1 MSDAALLVLHEMGA
15 AGAGGPWRAAF
26 EAAGWPGPL
35 VVPDLPGHGG
45 APAPPGGCYDLVDP
59 ALAGDRALEE
69 AAGEGPAVVLGVGV
83 TGWSAQVLAVGG
95 RAAAVVLVDG
105 LNGPW
110 VAPAENIGAGHRW
123 LRAVADDPDAVADPP
138 AGGPDPRALH
148 GVVPHGD
155 RDLAERAAAVMP
167 VPVLLVE
174 TPASPLRREEVDDLA
189 ARYAN
194 GAAVVRPGQSDP
206 DAVAA
211 EVVTWARSRLDA

>member
-1 MSDAALLVLHEMGA
+1 MSDAALVVLHEMGSDA
-15 AGAGGPWRAAF
+15 AGGPWRSAF

-35 VVPDLPGHGG
+35 LVPDLPGHGE
-45 APAPPGGCYDLVDP
+45 APPPPGGCYDLVDP
-59 ALAGDRALEE
+59 ALTGDRVLDG
-69 AAGEGPAVVLGVGV
+69 AAGERPPVVVGVGV
-83 TGWSAQVLAVGG
+83 TGWSAQVLGLAG

-110 VAPAENIGAGHRW
+110 VEPAENIGAGHRW
-123 LRAVADDPDAVADPP
+123 LRAIADDADAVADPP
-138 AGGPDPRALH
+138 ASGPDPRARH

-174 TPASPLRREEVDDLA
+174 TTGSALRPDEVDDLA
-189 ARYAN
+189 ARYAT
-194 GAAVVRPGQSDP
+194 GAAVVRPERDDP

-211 EVVTWARSRLDA
+211 EVVAWARSRLDA